1 MKDAKRS
8 TRSVLTLESLL
19 LKIILKTQQRVLD
32 ENLTSKVKSKD
43 QGEAQIERDAEI
55 ALKVQA
61 ELDEESRLKRSDK
74 TNDERLIQKINKKV
88 AGVHEE
94 KVLEE
99 PDSTKVE
106 VKQEGNKENTRKRPG
121 RRLKMKAT
129 KKSRMQKTD
138 FDLKE
143 EEHLKT
149 FMIYFG
155 QRRRNN
161 NYERFKSTTP
171 EGVDLV
177 LWGRFKDNN
186 CGVHTLTLEDGT
198 EIHMLAER
206 KYPLIKETLERTMS
220 LKLIAESASES
231 AYNLLSKEL
240 ASPKQTA
247 LGKDISNPLI
257 VDSLLK
263 TIWLSMHHVIAMK
276 HWLFQ
281 SKRLLGRIVGF
292 QKFLQLSAATY
303 TSYYCQFYL
312 VLLMK
317 NAIDSRK

>member
-1 MKDAKRS
+1 MC
-8 TRSVLTLESLL
+8 SLL
-19 LKIILKTQQRVLD
+19 LIKNLNFSSHRLGLLVLVFHKGD
-32 ENLTSKVKSKD
+32 DPLMPSITYV
-43 QGEAQIERDAEI
+43 
-55 ALKVQA
+55 L
-61 ELDEESRLKRSDK
+61 LD
-74 TNDERLIQKINKKV
+74 
-88 AGVHEE
+88 
-94 KVLEE
+94 
-99 PDSTKVE
+99 
-106 VKQEGNKENTRKRPG
+106 
-121 RRLKMKAT
+121 
-129 KKSRMQKTD
+129 
-138 FDLKE
+138 FW
-143 EEHLKT
+143 
-149 FMIYFG
+149 
-155 QRRRNN
+155 RRN
-161 NYERFKSTTP
+161 KTS
-171 EGVDLV
+171 LAA
-177 LWGRFKDNN
+177 
-186 CGVHTLTLEDGT
+186 DGT

-206 KYPLIKETLERTMS
+206 KYPLIKETLERMLS
-220 LKLIAESASES
+220 LRLVAGTASED
-231 AYNLLSKEL
+231 AYTLLRFIQKQIDEYGSHDGDIKNWLVQSKRLLL